1 MDKVS
6 IIVPVYNAEAYLER
20 CVASLT
26 GQTYQ
31 NLEILL
37 IDDGSADHSG
47 QMCDELACQDDR
59 IVVLHQPNQGVSAA
73 RNLGLDAMTGDW
85 VCFCD
90 SDDWFAPEFV
100 EKMLR
105 CAQTE
110 QADYILCDR
119 YLAWERTSPIPGNHL
134 RDLHTG
140 CDRRS
145 IIAYGPISSWGHL
158 IHASL
163 FHKTAVRYPVS
174 CKQYE
179 ELPVIPVLAAAAS
192 RIGVVNEP
200 LYYYYQRCDGTSASN
215 MVGDTRRYFLDSMQL
230 LRQTLGNGYRM
241 ELDYHTIYALHYGM
255 TLSLCKQGA
264 SGQDIKAELARSEAL
279 CPDYLRNPYVKKMGF
294 AKRAFLWCA
303 KLRLIFPLR
312 VFAALHSRFVG

>member
-6 IIVPVYNAEAYLER
+6 IIVPVYKAQAYLER

-37 IDDGSADHSG
+37 IDDGSPDCSG
-47 QMCDELACQDDR
+47 QMCDDLARRDSR
-59 IVVLHQPNQGVSAA
+59 IVALHQSNQGVSAA

-90 SDDWFAPEFV
+90 SDDWFALDFV

-110 QADYILCDR
+110 QADYILCGHFLASDR
-119 YLAWERTSPIPGNHL
+119 VAPIPVNHL

-140 CDRRS
+140 CDRKS
-145 IIAYGPISSWGHL
+145 VIAYGPISSWGHL
-158 IHASL
+158 IHTSL
-163 FHKTAVRYPVS
+163 FGKTAARYPIG

-200 LYYYYQRCDGTSASN
+200 LYYYYQRGDGTSASN
-215 MVGDTRRYFLDSMQL
+215 MAGDTRRYILESIQRL
-230 LRQTLGNGYRM
+230 QQALGDRYCS
-241 ELDYHTIYALHYGM
+241 ELDYHKIYALHYGM

-264 SGQDIKAELARSEAL
+264 SGRDIKAELARSEAL
-279 CPDYLRNPYVKKMGF
+279 CPDYLRNPYVKKMGL
-294 AKRAFLWCA
+294 AKRAFLLCA
-303 KLRLIFPLR
+303 KLRLILPLR
-312 VFAALHSRFVG
+312 IFAAIHSRFVG